1 MSKFKGKS
9 KHFFPREGDKFRR
22 EPEIE
27 VASWKLQGH
36 CGLFFANI
44 ARVSTNTTILKD
56 ININRNRL
64 GAYYS
69 TKIHLIS

>member
-9 KHFFPREGDKFRR
+9 KHFFPRGGDKFRR

-27 VASWKLQGH
+27 VVSWKLQGH

-44 ARVSTNTTILKD
+44 ARVSISTTILKD
-56 ININRNRL
+56 NINRNRL
-64 GAYYS
+64 DAYYS
-69 TKIHLIS
+69 MKIHLIS